1 MKTHTVLSIVL
12 FILVL
17 FGLLG
22 GLRIS
27 YINFIGTNSCP
38 HLGPIALCYVVTL
51 GYLSMLL
58 GLCISKLWF
67 SQVVFWAGW
76 TFVFLIALVGT
87 GFELTITK
95 VCPQGFR
102 SIPLCFLSLA
112 LSIIIG
118 LLFKGNSTKSDYS
131 KG

>member
-12 FILVL
+12 FIFVM

-27 YINFIGTNSCP
+27 YINFVGANSCP
-38 HLGPIALCYVVTL
+38 HFGPIALCYVVTL
-51 GYLSMLL
+51 GYLSMFF

-67 SQVVFWAGW
+67 SPVLFWTGW

-87 GFELTITK
+87 GFELVITN

-102 SIPLCFLSLA
+102 NIPLCFLSLA
-112 LSIIIG
+112 LSTITG
-118 LLFKGNSTKSDYS
+118 LLFKVNSTKSDYS